1 MPLKKILDFADK
13 ATKNG
18 FKILVILFALAL
30 LFSGCRVGASNY
42 YPEIIE
48 EEETELTC
56 LTEEEAEPA
65 FLDLG
70 EFRLTAYCACKK
82 CCGKSDGITASGAKV
97 QQGITVAADTDIL
110 PFGTKVIIN
119 DHEYTVQDCG
129 GAIKGN
135 RIDVYFDSHEEALEF
150 GVQYANVFISLTAE
164 NGGEEI

>member
-18 FKILVILFALAL
+18 FKITLILFALAL
-30 LFSGCRVGASNY
+30 VFSGCRVGASPTA
-42 YPEIIE
+42 PEPI
-48 EEETELTC
+48 EEETELIC
-56 LTEEEAEPA
+56 LTDEEANPA

-70 EFRLTAYCACKK
+70 EFKLTAYCACEK

-110 PFGTKVIIN
+110 PFGTKVVIN
-119 DHEYTVQDCG
+119 DHEYTVQDRG

-135 RIDVYFDSHEEALEF
+135 RIDIYFDTHEEALEF
-150 GVQYANVFISLTAE
+150 GVQYANVLLPQTAE